1 MLCAHKN
8 SFPQVVR
15 TSEMAEDLRKSPQIA
30 KIKLDETVK
39 YNDLNTLGLPWWPSS
54 KEPACHCRRRMLNP
68 WSRRIP
74 HAVEQLSPCAA
85 TIEPVLQ
92 SLGTATT
99 EATIPRVHA
108 QQRESH
114 HNKKPAHHKEEWP
127 LLAATREKPVQQQ
140 RPSTTNK

>member
-1 MLCAHKN
+1 
-8 SFPQVVR
+8 
-15 TSEMAEDLRKSPQIA
+15 MAEDLRKSPQIA

-54 KEPACHCRRRMLNP
+54 KEPACQCRRRMLNP

-99 EATIPRVHA
+99 EATLPRTHA
-108 QQRESH
+108 QQRE
-114 HNKKPAHHKEEWP
+114 KPP
-127 LLAATREKPVQQQ
+127 Q
-140 RPSTTNK
+140 